1 MRYFLI
7 AGEASGDMHAARLM
21 QALKARDTQA
31 EFFFFGGDRMQ
42 AAGGQLLLHYR
53 QMAFMGFW
61 EVAKNL
67 RSIARNLRLAK
78 TEIRRCR
85 PDALILID
93 FPGFNLRIAD
103 WAKEQG
109 LKVFYYISPQIWAW
123 KEKRIEKI
131 RRVTDRVFVI
141 LPFEKDFY
149 ARHGMEVTYVGHPIL
164 EQMPSEEELLQGLSP
179 NVTLPD
185 GSPLPPEQP
194 LIALLPGSRK
204 QEVQRILPLMLKLPA
219 RFPQHRFLIAAAPGL
234 DDAFFQHIF
243 RREGQSLPLLRH
255 QNQALLRR
263 AEAAVVCSGT
273 ATLETAL
280 LGTPQ
285 VVGYRSSPLSYAI
298 AKRLVKVPYISLV
311 NLILNQALLT
321 ELIQKDLSLPKLQ
334 TELQSLLQT
343 PTRQRLQTGYHQLR
357 QRLAPPVQ
365 GKTSSE
371 LVAEGVL
378 LRV

>member
-21 QALKARDTQA
+21 QALKARDARA

-61 EVAKNL
+61 EVVKNL
-67 RSIARNLRLAK
+67 RSIAKNLRLAK
-78 TEIRRCR
+78 EEIRRCR

-103 WAKEQG
+103 WAKKQG

-123 KEKRIEKI
+123 KEKRVEKI

-179 NVTLPD
+179 NITLPD
-185 GSPLPPEQP
+185 GSLLPPEQP

-204 QEVQRILPLMLKLPA
+204 QEVQRILPLMLKLPD

-234 DDAFFQHIF
+234 DDAFFHHIF
-243 RREGQSLPLLRH
+243 RREGHTLPLLRH
-255 QNQALLRR
+255 QNHALLRR

-285 VVGYRSSPLSYAI
+285 VVGYRSSALSYAI

-321 ELIQKDLSLPKLQ
+321 ELIQKDFTLPKLEA
-334 TELQSLLQT
+334 ELQSLLQT
-343 PTRQRLQTGYHQLR
+343 QTRQHLQTGYHQLR
-357 QRLAPPVQ
+357 QRLAPPVK

-371 LVAEGVL
+371 LVAETLVL
-378 LRV
+378 M